1 MRVELP
7 EWGERTSEERRQMFL
22 QGHAHAVR
30 GRYMTV
36 VALTELE
43 ESRGYL
49 DLGYRS
55 VHELARK
62 EAGWSRRQVCYLL
75 QVGRKLREL
84 RKVDGL
90 LRDGTLCW
98 SKVRLIVS
106 VATLATEA
114 DWIRKAQNSTTDQL
128 EHQVQAIREPR
139 LREHRVLLP
148 SVTLRVHRK
157 YAELLKELRAQTGRP
172 ELDDETGFEEL
183 LDLAAR
189 ALGRDDVVQRS
200 VRDETLTDAERESSP
215 TPSATALPARARDS
229 RSVDERVAELAR
241 TAQPTYTLPD
251 PDLDP
256 KPESRSLPWRHK
268 QAILR
273 RAGHACE
280 FCGNTLALQ
289 FHHRLAHER
298 GGTRD
303 ARNLTVC
310 CRRCHAATHEL
321 ERRRRVDAGTT

>member
-1 MRVELP
+1 
-7 EWGERTSEERRQMFL
+7 
-22 QGHAHAVR
+22 
-30 GRYMTV
+30 MTV

-43 ESRGYL
+43 ESRGCL

-200 VRDETLTDAERESSP
+200 AGEEPRPRPNASPHRHLQRPPCRQGLATPAPSTSVLPSWRERPNPP
-215 TPSATALPARARDS
+215 TPF
-229 RSVDERVAELAR
+229 R
-241 TAQPTYTLPD
+241 TPTSTP
-251 PDLDP
+251 
-256 KPESRSLPWRHK
+256 SRSLGACPGATSK
-268 QAILR
+268 PFCAGPVM
-273 RAGHACE
+273 RASSVATPSPSTSSTIAWPMNGAAPA
-280 FCGNTLALQ
+280 TP
-289 FHHRLAHER
+289 
-298 GGTRD
+298 GTSLCAAD
-303 ARNLTVC
+303 GAMQQLTNSSG
-310 CRRCHAATHEL
+310 AAGSTPAPPEH
-321 ERRRRVDAGTT
+321 